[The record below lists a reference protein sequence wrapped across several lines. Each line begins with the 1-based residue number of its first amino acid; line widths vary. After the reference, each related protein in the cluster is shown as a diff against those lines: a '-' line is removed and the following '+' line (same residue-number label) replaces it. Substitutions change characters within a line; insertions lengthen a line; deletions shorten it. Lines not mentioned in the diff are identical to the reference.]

1 MHYQYTLE
9 RYGALGTV
17 KIGRLFCHLCTFQRR
32 ISKKSLFHD
41 DVPELILRCWYL
53 DEYME
58 SEKDSVIAKLS
69 TLYTIDLYTLSR
81 IFKKMLSSAFS
92 APQSHSSS

>member
-69 TLYTIDLYTLSR
+69 TLYTIDLCT
-81 IFKKMLSSAFS
+81 
-92 APQSHSSS
+92 